1 MISILISLL
10 ILVIVVAII
19 FWVLSLLPIPAPWSN
34 IARAIVGLIVLIWVL
49 GYLLPLIGHP
59 LYH

>member
-19 FWVLSLLPIPAPWSN
+19 FWVISLLPIPAPWSN